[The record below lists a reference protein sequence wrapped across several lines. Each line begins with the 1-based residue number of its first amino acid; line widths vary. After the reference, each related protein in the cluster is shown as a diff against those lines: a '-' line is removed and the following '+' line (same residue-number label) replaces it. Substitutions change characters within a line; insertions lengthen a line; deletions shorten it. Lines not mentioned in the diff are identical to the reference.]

1 MTLAAED
8 ANSKLFDVS
17 ADVDVVVAGSLKKN
31 CRQLSVIILVGL
43 LSNHDH
49 SVATPYKRL

>member
-17 ADVDVVVAGSLKKN
+17 AGVDAVVAYSLKTT
-31 CRQLSVIILVGL
+31 CCQLSVIIPVGC
-43 LSNHDH
+43 LSNPMFF
-49 SVATPYKRL
+49 VL